1 MQLLQAKSEEEGSF
15 QMALMDVPET
25 KRSVLTHYL
34 SL

>member
-15 QMALMDVPET
+15 QMALMDVPEA
-25 KRSVLTHYL
+25 KRSVLTYYL

>member
-15 QMALMDVPET
+15 QMALMDVPEA